1 MLYEQKR
8 KEGETMKQKL
18 YSVVDSLKETLW
30 DLSDQ
35 IHDHP
40 EIGFQEYFAVGLLTD
55 CLKKHGFSV
64 ETGIYG
70 APTSFRC
77 VYQIGEG
84 GPSIGLLCE
93 YDALRGLGHGCAH
106 HMQGPVAVGAAIALK
121 EVLDASTP
129 CKIVVYGCPDEEGA
143 AAGGKLVMCENGG
156 FRDIDVALI
165 SHGSANTQADRQS
178 LARVKFNVDFSGPDG
193 LEATSATE
201 AMLLAFQAF
210 EFMREHVKDD
220 TRLHYCPIQESG
232 QPGIVSN
239 HAKATFEI
247 RSRSNGR
254 LDTMVDWVKDIVRA
268 ACMMTETTFTISK
281 ESKYYGK
288 FPVEILHELFYANAE
303 QADAHKI
310 APPRPRTGSTDF
322 GNVMQVV
329 PGIGIRL
336 CIMEENYPIHSQE
349 WVDAGK
355 GDRCHQAILDG
366 AKILA
371 GMSLD
376 LAQDPAKL
384 QRMKEEY
391 VVAKAEAAAN

>member
-1 MLYEQKR
+1 MKKQLYA
-8 KEGETMKQKL
+8 
-18 YSVVDSLKETLW
+18 VVDSLKEQLW
-30 DLSDQ
+30 ELSDQ

-40 EIGFQEYFAVGLLTD
+40 EIGFQEHFAVAQLTGF
-55 CLKKHGFSV
+55 LKDHGFSV

-77 VYQIGEG
+77 IYQVGEG
-84 GPSIGLLCE
+84 GPAIGLLCE
-93 YDALRGLGHGCAH
+93 YDALRGLGHACAH
-106 HMQGPVAVGAAIALK
+106 HMQGPVAVGAAVALK

-129 CKIVVYGCPDEEGA
+129 CKIVVYGCPDEEGS

-178 LARVKFNVDFSGPDG
+178 LARVKFNVDFTGPDG
-193 LEATSATE
+193 DASSATE

-220 TRLHYCPIQESG
+220 TRLHYCPILGTGEA
-232 QPGIVSN
+232 GIVKN

-254 LDTMVDWVKDIVRA
+254 LDTMVAWVKDIVRA
-268 ACMMTETTFTISK
+268 ACMMTETEFAVSK

-288 FPVEILHELFYANAE
+288 FPVDILHELFYANAE
-303 QADAHKI
+303 EADAYKI

-336 CIMEENYPIHSQE
+336 CIMDVNYPNHSQG
-349 WVDAGK
+349 WVDSGK
-355 GDRCHQAILDG
+355 TDLCHRAILEG

-376 LAQDPAKL
+376 LAEDPAKL
-384 QRMKEEY
+384 QRMKDEY
-391 VVAKAEAAAN
+391 VAAKAEAAAN